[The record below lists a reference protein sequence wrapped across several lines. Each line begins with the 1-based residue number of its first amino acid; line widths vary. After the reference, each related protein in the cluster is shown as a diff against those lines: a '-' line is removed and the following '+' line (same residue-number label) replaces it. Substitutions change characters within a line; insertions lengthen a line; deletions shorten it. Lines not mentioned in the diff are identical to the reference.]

1 MRIALFLC
9 LFTLLACTT
18 NKEKTRL
25 STDKMKVIIW
35 QLMQVDEYFTR
46 ASLIDSSMKLKHKN
60 IQFYQQVFDL
70 NKVSSQ
76 QFYTTIDYLQKHPI
90 EFKVVMDSVTA
101 FSKREKMPAVTPQ

>member
-9 LFTLLACTT
+9 LFTLLACNT
-18 NKEKTRL
+18 KEKTRL

-35 QLMQVDEYFTR
+35 QLMQVDEYYTR
-46 ASLIDSSMKLKHKN
+46 ASLIDSTMKLKHKN

-76 QFYTTIDYLQKHPI
+76 QFYSTIDYLQKHPI

-101 FSKREKMPAVTPQ
+101 FSKREKMPTVTPQ

>member
-1 MRIALFLC
+1 MRIALFLL

-18 NKEKTRL
+18 KNEKSRL
-25 STDKMKVIIW
+25 GTDKMKIIIW

-46 ASLIDSSMKLKHKN
+46 ESLIDSTMKLKHKN

-76 QFYTTIDYLQKHPI
+76 QFYTTIDYLQKHP
-90 EFKVVMDSVTA
+90 A
-101 FSKREKMPAVTPQ
+101 LGPQLEKAYCRWPPRACGSI